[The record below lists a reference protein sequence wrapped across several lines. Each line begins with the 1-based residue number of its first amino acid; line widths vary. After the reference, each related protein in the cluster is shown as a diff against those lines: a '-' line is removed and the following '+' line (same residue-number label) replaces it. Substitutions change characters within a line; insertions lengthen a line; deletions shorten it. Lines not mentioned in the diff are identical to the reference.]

1 MRQIHYPADHIW
13 NVGLFSH
20 GGAGKTSIAEALL
33 FDSKTVNRLGRV
45 EDGTTA
51 SDFDPD
57 EIRRRM
63 SIGSSLLPI
72 EIDGNKLNILD
83 VPGYADFAGE
93 MVSAMR
99 VVDGA
104 IVVVDA
110 SAGVEVG
117 TEKIWAMAE
126 AIHLPRVVF
135 ANKMDR
141 ENASFDATLASLRDA
156 FGKRFA
162 PVQFPIGQEKAF
174 RGIVDLLTD
183 TAMVF
188 HENGDGEFDI
198 VPVPEDLAES
208 CSTYRLALVESIAEH
223 NEELMLRY
231 LDGEEIP
238 QDELLHELHGCIADG
253 TVIPLLCGAATA
265 NRGITPLLKAIRDYL
280 PSAAERAETATVNG
294 EHVDLV
300 PDAGE
305 PLAALAFKTIA
316 DPHVGRVTW
325 FRVFSGSI
333 DSHGHIWN
341 PRTQVDERIGQL
353 FYPRGKEHLPAESIT
368 AGDIGAVS
376 KLTSVQTGDTV
387 TVQDQPLI
395 LDGIDFPQPAYS
407 AAVVPESKSDL
418 DKLSAALQRLHEED
432 PSLMVGRS
440 ENGDATIVSGLGEP
454 HVQIAVE
461 RMERRSGVHVQMKLP
476 AVPYR
481 ETIAGKVVSEY
492 KHKKQ
497 TGGAGQYGHVFLKLE
512 PCPDEPFAFDEEVV
526 GGTVPKNYFPAVEK
540 GVRDALDAGPIAG
553 YPVVNVRAVLTD
565 GSYHAVDS
573 NEMAFRIAAKEAF
586 RKGMKDASPSLLE
599 PVLHL
604 WVTVPEAIMGDVMG
618 DLNTRRA
625 HVDGMTPDEH
635 GAVTIE
641 AHVPAAEVQ
650 RYATDL
656 RSISQGRGAFRS
668 EFAYYQPVPGHLV
681 DRIRQEAT
689 AGTAVAA
696 S

>member
-1 MRQIHYPADHIW
+1 MNQYPADHIW

-33 FDSKTVNRLGRV
+33 FDSKTVKRLGRV
-45 EDGTTA
+45 EDGTTI

-72 EIDGNKLNILD
+72 EVNGAKLNVLD
-83 VPGYADFAGE
+83 APGYADFAGE

-99 VVDGA
+99 VVDGG

-117 TEKIWAMAE
+117 TEQVWAMAE
-126 AIHLPRVVF
+126 RVHLPRIVF

-141 ENASFDATLASLRDA
+141 DNASFDATLASLREA
-156 FGKRFA
+156 FGKRIA

-174 RGIVDLLTD
+174 RGIVDLLAHR
-183 TAMVF
+183 AMIF
-188 HENGDGEFDI
+188 HENGDGEYDE
-198 VPVPEDLAES
+198 VPIPDDLDEAVE
-208 CSTYRLALVESIAEH
+208 TYRLALVESIAEH
-223 NEELMLRY
+223 NEELMMRY

-238 QDELLHELHGCIADG
+238 QEELLHELHACIADG
-253 TVIPLLCGAATA
+253 TVIPLLCGAAIS
-265 NRGITPLLKAIRDYL
+265 NRGISPLLEAIRTYL
-280 PSAAERAETATVNG
+280 PSAAERAESATR
-294 EHVDLV
+294 
-300 PDAGE
+300 AGSTVGLGTDE
-305 PLAALAFKTIA
+305 GAPLAALAFKTIA

-325 FRVFSGSI
+325 FRVFSGAI
-333 DSHGHIWN
+333 DSHGHVWN

-353 FYPRGKEHLPAESIT
+353 FYPRGKEHVTTERII

-376 KLTSVQTGDTV
+376 KLSSVQTGDTV
-387 TVQDQPLI
+387 TVQDNPLI
-395 LDGIDFPQPAYS
+395 LNGISFPKAAYA
-407 AAVVPESKSDL
+407 AAVVPQSKGDL
-418 DKLSAALQRLHEED
+418 DKLATALQRLHEED
-432 PSLMVGRS
+432 PSLTVGRS

-461 RMERRSGVHVQMKLP
+461 RMERRSGVRVQVKLP
-476 AVPYR
+476 AVAYR
-481 ETIAGKVVSEY
+481 ETIAGRIVSEY

-512 PCPDEPFAFDEEVV
+512 PYPDDTFAFGEEVV
-526 GGTVPKNYFPAVEK
+526 GGTVPRNFFPAVEK

-565 GSYHAVDS
+565 GSYHPVDS

-586 RKGMKDASPSLLE
+586 RKGIKDASPSLLE
-599 PVLHL
+599 PVSHIA
-604 WVTVPEAIMGDVMG
+604 VTVPEAIMGDVMS
-618 DLNTRRA
+618 DLNGRRA
-625 HVDGMTPDEH
+625 HVDGMTPNGD
-635 GAVTIE
+635 GTTTIE
-641 AHVPAAEVQ
+641 AHVPSSEIR

-656 RSISQGRGAFRS
+656 RSISQGRGAFQV
-668 EFAYYQPVPGHLV
+668 EFAYYQAVPGHMV
-681 DRIRQEAT
+681 DRIREESA
-689 AGTAVAA
+689 AA
-696 S
+696 SSAAS

>member
-1 MRQIHYPADHIW
+1 MNQYPADHIW

-33 FDSKTVNRLGRV
+33 FDSKTINRLGRV
-45 EDGTTA
+45 EEGTTA

-63 SIGSSLLPI
+63 SIGSSLLPV
-72 EIDGNKLNILD
+72 ELDGAKLNVLD
-83 VPGYADFAGE
+83 TPGYADFAGE

-117 TEKIWAMAE
+117 TEQVWARAE
-126 AIHLPRVVF
+126 SAHMPRIVF

-156 FGKRFA
+156 FGKRIA

-174 RGIVDLLTD
+174 RGIVDLLTN

-188 HENGDGEFDI
+188 HENGDGDYDVI
-198 VPVPEDLAES
+198 PVPDDLTES
-208 CSTYRLALVESIAEH
+208 CTTYRLALVESIAEH
-223 NEELMLRY
+223 NEDLMMRY

-238 QDELLHELHGCIADG
+238 QDELLHELHNCIADG
-253 TVIPLLCGAATA
+253 SVVPLLCGAATS
-265 NRGITPLLKAIRDYL
+265 NRGITPLLRAIQDYL
-280 PSAAERAETATVNG
+280 PSAAERAESAAVNG
-294 EHVDLV
+294 ERVELT
-300 PDAGE
+300 PDADA

-333 DSHGHIWN
+333 DAHGHVWN

-353 FYPRGKEHLPAESIT
+353 FYPRGKEHISTERIT

-395 LDGIDFPQPAYS
+395 LDGITFPAPAYA

-418 DKLSAALQRLHEED
+418 DKLSTALQRLHEED
-432 PSLMVGRS
+432 PSLVIGRS
-440 ENGDATIVSGLGEP
+440 ESGDSTIVSGLGEP

-461 RMERRSGVHVQMKLP
+461 RMERRSGVRVQIKLP
-476 AVPYR
+476 TVPYR
-481 ETIAGKVVSEY
+481 ETIATKVDSEY

-512 PCPDEPFAFDEEVV
+512 PCPDEPFAFGEEVV
-526 GGTVPKNYFPAVEK
+526 GGTVPRNFFPAVEK

-565 GSYHAVDS
+565 GSYHPVDS

-599 PVLHL
+599 PVVHL
-604 WVTVPEAIMGDVMG
+604 WVTVPESIMGDVMG
-618 DLNTRRA
+618 DLNSRRA
-625 HVDGMTPDEH
+625 HVDGMTSGEH
-635 GAVTIE
+635 GTMTIE
-641 AHVPAAEVQ
+641 AHVPAAEIQ

-656 RSISQGRGAFRS
+656 RSISQGRGTFRS

-681 DRIRQEAT
+681 DRIRQESA
-689 AGTAVAA
+689 AAAV

>member
-1 MRQIHYPADHIW
+1 MNQYPADHIW

-45 EDGTTA
+45 EEGTTT
-51 SDFDPD
+51 SDHDPD

-72 EIDGNKLNILD
+72 EVDGIKLNILD
-83 VPGYADFAGE
+83 TPGYADFAGE
-93 MVSAMR
+93 MASAMR

-104 IVVVDA
+104 IIVVDA
-110 SAGVEVG
+110 SSGVEVG
-117 TEKIWAMAE
+117 TEKVWAMAE
-126 AIHLPRVVF
+126 AVHLPRVIF

-141 ENASFDATLASLRDA
+141 ENASFDATLTSLREA
-156 FGKRFA
+156 FGKRIA

-174 RGIVDLLTD
+174 RGIVDLLTN

-188 HENGDGEFDI
+188 HENGDGEYDVI
-198 VPVPEDLAES
+198 PLPDDLAES

-223 NEELMLRY
+223 NEDLMMRY

-238 QDELLHELHGCIADG
+238 QEDLLHELHGCIADG
-253 TVIPLLCGAATA
+253 TVIPLLCGAATC
-265 NRGITPLLKAIRDYL
+265 NRGITPLLHAIRTYL
-280 PSAAERAETATVNG
+280 PSAAERSEAASING
-294 EHVDLV
+294 ECIGLT
-300 PDAGE
+300 PDTDA

-333 DSHGHIWN
+333 DSHGHVWN

-353 FYPRGKEHLPAESIT
+353 FYPRGKDHVSTEAIA

-376 KLTSVQTGDTV
+376 KLSSVQTGDTV
-387 TVQDQPLI
+387 TVHDQPLL
-395 LDGIDFPQPAYS
+395 LDGIAFPEPAYA
-407 AAVVPESKSDL
+407 AAVVPESKGDL

-432 PSLMVGRS
+432 PSLIVGRS
-440 ENGDATIVSGLGEP
+440 ESGDATIVSGLGEP
-454 HVQIAVE
+454 HVQIAIE

-476 AVPYR
+476 SVPYR
-481 ETIAGKVVSEY
+481 ETIAGKIVSEY

-512 PCPDEPFAFDEEVV
+512 PCPDELFAFDEEVV

-565 GSYHAVDS
+565 GSYHPVDS

-599 PVLHL
+599 PVVHL
-604 WVTVPEAIMGDVMG
+604 WVSVPEAIMGDVMG

-625 HVDGMTPDEH
+625 HVDGMSPPEQ
-635 GAVTIE
+635 GIVTIE

-668 EFAYYQPVPGHLV
+668 KFAYYQPVPGHLV
-681 DRIRQEAT
+681 DRIRQDAS
-689 AGTAVAA
+689 GAVLAA